1 MMDGMTAGAA
11 GKARKPKH
19 ADHWT
24 AKDGMTSL
32 VRPARPSRP
41 SVLGA
46 MPQPVELD
54 LARTALVVVDMQND
68 FCHPEGWFPAVRG
81 VDPTPLLAP
90 VAAINRLI
98 AASRAASVPILWLN
112 WGVRADAANLPPHVL
127 DKATACGELPGY
139 GDPSPTG
146 HGPILAEGSWGA
158 ATIDVLDQQSD
169 DLVVHKHRLS
179 GFKDST
185 LDSVLRRAGITT
197 LLFTGINI
205 DRCVF
210 ATLTDASFEGYDVIL
225 VEDATATPSPDYV
238 REAVLY
244 LTRLLYG
251 FTTSA
256 TEVEACLAL
265 GADNK
270 TATPEQNGGSL

>member
-1 MMDGMTAGAA
+1 MMDGAA
-11 GKARKPKH
+11 SAPPGGARKPRH
-19 ADHWT
+19 DDRWT
-24 AKDGMTSL
+24 AKDGVTSL
-32 VRPARPSRP
+32 IRPARPSRP
-41 SVLGA
+41 SRLPA
-46 MPQPVELD
+46 APQPVELD
-54 LARTALVVVDMQND
+54 LARTALVIVDMQND

-90 VAAINRLI
+90 VDAISRLI

-112 WGVRADAANLPPHVL
+112 WGVREDAANLPPHVL
-127 DKATACGELPGY
+127 DKATSCGALPGY

-158 ATIDVLDQQSD
+158 ATIEALDQQPE

-210 ATLTDASFEGYDVIL
+210 ATLTDASFEGYDTIL

-251 FTTSA
+251 FTTK
-256 TEVEACLAL
+256 TQDIEACLAA
-265 GADNK
+265 G
-270 TATPEQNGGSL
+270 TTTQTSIPEQNGGSL